1 LYFSKKKLS
10 NFIISVAFILFYRC
24 SCKEFLFV
32 FLTDLSCCYQMILSA
47 IEALNEAN
55 GCNKTSIS
63 KYIES
68 KYGDLP
74 AGHTALLSHHL
85 NRMKDTGELVFWKN
99 NYMKPDPNAP
109 PRRGRGRPPKP
120 KDPLSPGSDLP
131 PARPRG
137 RPPKDPNAPP
147 KPVKPKAATGGSGK
161 PRGRPRKMARPT
173 GGITTGTAT
182 TTSAVPMTAGS
193 GRPRGRPPKVKA
205 ATMTEVSVQN

>member
-1 LYFSKKKLS
+1 MATEDVNKPPSLLPYS
-10 NFIISVAFILFYRC
+10 
-24 SCKEFLFV
+24 E
-32 FLTDLSCCYQMILSA
+32 MILQA
-47 IEALNEAN
+47 IAALNEKN
-55 GCNKTSIS
+55 GSNKTSIS

-74 AGHTALLSHHL
+74 ADHSTLLSHHL

-99 NYMKPDPNAP
+99 NYTKADPSAP

-120 KDPLSPGSDLP
+120 KIPLPEGIVVS

-147 KPVKPKAATGGSGK
+147 KPVKPKGGGAGSGR
-161 PRGRPRKMARPT
+161 PRGRPRKMARPAGGMT
-173 GGITTGTAT
+173 GSTEGTVAMAT
-182 TTSAVPMTAGS
+182 GS

-205 ATMTEVSVQN
+205 PEVSVQN